1 MSFKDLL
8 KKPLILFGGAYGVD
22 SFVMFEGDIL
32 VHQQHDTWGKVL
44 VVDHDG
50 QRVLSFDSLYEQ
62 SRMDLHHPNKLV
74 HDYTRAMLLGLAL
87 GEPAHV
93 TVFGLGGGCLVRA
106 AHSINPE
113 LHIQAVELRAAVA
126 GIAQDYF
133 GIPVSER
140 IAIEVADGRDYIVE
154 QPSASTDLIFADM
167 YHAIRADPFQMQQK
181 FFHESRRVLSP
192 DGWLVI
198 NCHELPPADSFFF
211 RSLKQYFKALL
222 VCTVPGGNYVF
233 YAGKSGLN
241 RPQARFE
248 ADIATFEVKNAYP
261 VGFSV
266 GKFRTCPL
274 IRRKC
279 RTIGGNARTVM
290 E

>member
-1 MSFKDLL
+1 MARKLSFKDLL
-8 KKPLILFGGAYGVD
+8 KKPLILFGGSFGVD

-62 SRMDLHHPNKLV
+62 SRMDLNHPNTLV

-87 GEPAHV
+87 GKPAHV
-93 TVFGLGGGCLVRA
+93 TLFGLGGGCLVRA
-106 AHSINPE
+106 VHSINPE

-133 GIPVSER
+133 GIPTSAQ
-140 IAIEVADGRDYIVE
+140 IAIHVADGRDYIVQ

-167 YHAIRADPFQMQQK
+167 YHAIRADPFQMQQQ

-198 NCHELPPADSFFF
+198 NCHELPPTDSFFF
-211 RSLKQYFKALL
+211 QTLKQYFKVLL

-241 RPQARFE
+241 RPQALFE
-248 ADIATFEVKNAYP
+248 ADIATFELKTRTKLAFLLENLVP
-261 VGFSV
+261 V
-266 GKFRTCPL
+266 P
-274 IRRKC
+274 
-279 RTIGGNARTVM
+279 
-290 E
+290 